1 MPTVPGS
8 RPRPIPHSL
17 LLQEFQD
24 HMSEPQHQQRLGE
37 IQHMSQACLLSLL
50 PVPRDVLETEDE

>member
-1 MPTVPGS
+1 MPTVPGPLL
-8 RPRPIPHSL
+8 RPLPRSH

-24 HMSEPQHQQRLGE
+24 HMSGAQHQQRLGE

-50 PVPRDVLETEDE
+50 PVPRDVLEREDE